1 MLLRLYILFEMKL
14 SKNFTLE
21 ECNSSR
27 TADRMGI
34 DNVPK
39 DEKVI
44 ENLRNLCLEV
54 LQPLRDYVGAPVHIN
69 SGYRCKALN
78 EAVGGVKN
86 SQHCLGE
93 ACDIRLASSKQGRE
107 WATWIE
113 DNCRFDQMLLEKNKN
128 GAVWLHV
135 SCKMDTEANRQVFSR
150 MDVGGL
156 TRGKTLQRTETADG
170 KADGNIGKN
179 Y

>member
-1 MLLRLYILFEMKL
+1 MKL
-14 SKNFTLE
+14 SENFTLE
-21 ECNSSR
+21 ELIRSK
-27 TADRMGI
+27 TAERMGI

-135 SCKMDTEANRQVFSR
+135 SCKRDAEANRQVFSR

-156 TRGKTLQRTETADG
+156 T
-170 KADGNIGKN
+170 
-179 Y
+179 

>member
-21 ECNSSR
+21 ECISSR
-27 TADRMGI
+27 TAERMGI

-39 DEKVI
+39 DEAVI
-44 ENLRNLCLEV
+44 ENMRALCLEV
-54 LQPLRDYVGAPVHIN
+54 LQPLRDYVGAPIHIN

-86 SQHCLGE
+86 SQHCVGE
-93 ACDIRLASSKQGRE
+93 AADIRIASLEQGRE

-113 DNCRFDQMLLEKNKN
+113 DNCRFDQMLLERNKG

-135 SCKMDTEANRQVFSR
+135 SCKRDAEKNRQIFKV
-150 MDVGGL
+150 L
-156 TRGKTLQRTETADG
+156 
-170 KADGNIGKN
+170 KN
-179 Y
+179 

>member
-1 MLLRLYILFEMKL
+1 MKL

-21 ECNSSR
+21 EFIRSN

-39 DEKVI
+39 DEEVI
-44 ENLRNLCLEV
+44 KNLRNLCLEV

-78 EAVGGVKN
+78 LAVGGVKN
-86 SQHCLGE
+86 SQHSRGE
-93 ACDIRLASSKQGRE
+93 AADIRIASPKQGRE
-107 WATWIE
+107 WAAWIE
-113 DNCRFDQMLLEKNKN
+113 DNCRFDQMLLERNKN

-135 SCKMDTEANRQVFSR
+135 SCKWDTEANRQVFKKLEIR
-150 MDVGGL
+150 
-156 TRGKTLQRTETADG
+156 
-170 KADGNIGKN
+170 N
-179 Y
+179 

>member
-1 MLLRLYILFEMKL
+1 MIL
-14 SKNFTLE
+14 SKNFTLQE
-21 ECNSSR
+21 FIRSN
-27 TADRMGI
+27 TAERMGI